1 VAFRVLVAGGAGLV
15 GSAVARQLLSEGAE
29 VVVADAMGLDG
40 DGRDAK
46 EARVAALRA
55 FPKSTFVAAD
65 LTLPGAADELFR
77 ELAPA
82 AVVNAALFPPGGPGV
97 EALAEA
103 IRSHG
108 EPFLVHLSDGALYGP
123 PSFPG
128 QPAAEDEAL
137 EPGNDALLLQR
148 IVEEDRL
155 RASGIPHVVLRLFP
169 LLAPGP
175 LPRRFPHREL
185 EALLDGSE
193 VVLPTD
199 TLTDLLHLRDAV
211 HGILAALALRPAG
224 RTVNLASGTGVAPSR
239 VVRLLAEKAFRTVR
253 IRVADVPFRPNRV
266 ASAARAGEL
275 LRFRPRTPLEAS
287 LDEIVAARLGA
298 PEISSSRPGT
308 SVRPASPASPSA
320 GPASRAEEPREVSRR
335 ELFGFFRRPFDDGK
349 PR

>member
-1 VAFRVLVAGGAGLV
+1 MAFRVLVAGGAGLV

-46 EARVAALRA
+46 EARAAALRA

-65 LTLPGAADELFR
+65 LTLPGAADEIFR
-77 ELAPA
+77 ELSPA

-97 EALAEA
+97 EALIEA
-103 IRSHG
+103 TRSHG
-108 EPFLVHLSDGALYGP
+108 DPFLVHLSDGALYGP

-137 EPGNDALLLQR
+137 DPGSDPLLLHR
-148 IVEEDRL
+148 LVEEDRL
-155 RASGIPHVVLRLFP
+155 RASGVPHVVLRLFP
-169 LLAPGP
+169 VLAPGL

-185 EALLDGSE
+185 EALLDGNE

-199 TLTDLLHLRDAV
+199 TPLDLLHVRDAL
-211 HGILAALALRPAG
+211 HGILAALALRPSG
-224 RTVNLASGTGVAPSR
+224 RTINLASGTGVAPSR
-239 VVRLLAEKAFRTVR
+239 VVRLLAEKSFRPLR
-253 IRVADVPFRPNRV
+253 FRVAEVPFRSNRV
-266 ASAARAGEL
+266 ASVARAGEL
-275 LRFRPRTPLEAS
+275 LRFRPRTTLETA

-298 PEISSSRPGT
+298 PETASSRPGPPAAA
-308 SVRPASPASPSA
+308 RPAPPSPS
-320 GPASRAEEPREVSRR
+320 PEEPKEVSRR
-335 ELFGFFRRPFDDGK
+335 ELFGFFRRPFDGRK

>member
-1 VAFRVLVAGGAGLV
+1 MAFRVLVAGGAGLV
-15 GSAVARQLLSEGAE
+15 GSAVARQLLTEGAE

-55 FPKSTFVAAD
+55 LPKSTFVAAD
-65 LTLPGAADELFR
+65 LSLPGAADELFR
-77 ELAPA
+77 ELSPA

-97 EALAEA
+97 EALIEA
-103 IRSHG
+103 VRTHG

-128 QPAAEDEAL
+128 QPAAEDEPL
-137 EPGNDALLLQR
+137 DPGNDPLLVQR
-148 IVEEDRL
+148 LVEEDRL

-185 EALLDGSE
+185 EALLDGNE

-239 VVRLLAEKAFRTVR
+239 VVRLLAERSFRTPR

-266 ASAARAGEL
+266 ASVARAGEL
-275 LRFRPRTPLEAS
+275 LRFRPRTPLEAA
-287 LDEIVAARLGA
+287 LDEVVAARLGA
-298 PEISSSRPGT
+298 PESSSSRPGGA
-308 SVRPASPASPSA
+308 VRPASPAA
-320 GPASRAEEPREVSRR
+320 TPASRAGEPREVSRR
-335 ELFGFFRRPFDDGK
+335 ELFGFFRRPFDDRK

>member
-1 VAFRVLVAGGAGLV
+1 MAFRVLVAGGAGLV
-15 GSAVARQLLSEGAE
+15 GSAVARQLLAEGAE
-29 VVVADAMGLDG
+29 VVAADAMGLDG

-77 ELAPA
+77 ELSPA

-97 EALAEA
+97 EALIEA
-103 IRSHG
+103 VRAHG
-108 EPFLVHLSDGALYGP
+108 DPFLVHLSDGALYGP

-128 QPAAEDEAL
+128 QPAAEDEPLA
-137 EPGNDALLLQR
+137 PGNDPLLLQR
-148 IVEEDRL
+148 LVEEDRL
-155 RASGIPHVVLRLFP
+155 RGSGIPHVVLRLFP

-185 EALLDGSE
+185 EALLDGNE

-224 RTVNLASGTGVAPSR
+224 RTINLASGTGVAPSR
-239 VVRLLAEKAFRTVR
+239 VVRILAEKSFRPAR
-253 IRVADVPFRPNRV
+253 IRVADVPFPPNRV
-266 ASAARAGEL
+266 ASVARAGEL
-275 LRFRPRTPLEAS
+275 LRFRPRTPLETA
-287 LDEIVAARLGA
+287 LDEIVGGRLGA
-298 PEISSSRPGT
+298 PETSSSRPGGA
-308 SVRPASPASPSA
+308 VRPASPAATPAPRA
-320 GPASRAEEPREVSRR
+320 GEPKEVSRR
-335 ELFGFFRRPFDDGK
+335 ELFGFFRRPFDDRR